1 MVSLRAGLFNKF
13 QSLSFSVRIVSP
25 EAFLK
30 VKPACS
36 LIILQLILLQ

>member
-1 MVSLRAGLFNKF
+1 MVSLRASLFN
-13 QSLSFSVRIVSP
+13 QLQILSFSVRIVYP
-25 EAFLK
+25 KAFLK